1 MGYLER
7 ISRAFEKAPCLPLT
21 PSSRIVLMSDC
32 HRGTGNAND
41 NYLKNETLFLSALR
55 TYYKNG
61 YTYIELGDGDELW
74 ENRRI
79 EQIQRIHDNT
89 FCLLDKF
96 YNSKRLYLL
105 YGNHDQVKKNK
116 CCGPYQYY
124 EGLILRDCLTGRNI
138 YLTHGHQA
146 DLLNS
151 TLWKLARFLVRY
163 IWKPLELYGVTDPT
177 SAADNYKIKEKSE
190 QRLNHWALKNHGIL
204 VTGHTHRA
212 MTGSSENPYFNSGCC
227 IYPGSITALE
237 ITNRKFLLVKW
248 TLGVRDDHT
257 LYVTREVLSNEI
269 SISEIFI

>member
-105 YGNHDQVKKNK
+105 YGNHDQVKK
-116 CCGPYQYY
+116 
-124 EGLILRDCLTGRNI
+124 I
-138 YLTHGHQA
+138 
-146 DLLNS
+146 
-151 TLWKLARFLVRY
+151 
-163 IWKPLELYGVTDPT
+163 
-177 SAADNYKIKEKSE
+177 SA
-190 QRLNHWALKNHGIL
+190 
-204 VTGHTHRA
+204 V
-212 MTGSSENPYFNSGCC
+212 
-227 IYPGSITALE
+227 
-237 ITNRKFLLVKW
+237 
-248 TLGVRDDHT
+248 
-257 LYVTREVLSNEI
+257 VLI
-269 SISEIFI
+269 SIMKV